1 LKYIPRSFEQLA
13 KGNTL
18 TYEEC
23 ITTYGQENAPYCNS
37 VTQPVE
43 EASSLFPG
51 IIGPIIIAIISIVLI
66 VMAITIIRQQ
76 KVGVVERLGRYN
88 RTLQPGFHL
97 IIPFF
102 ENVVRRVDLE
112 QFNIN
117 VNSSVKTK
125 DDQMVTLPVVVI
137 LKVIPETAEQSIYV
151 VSEPQKAIKAL
162 VSNEVKA
169 KAATMTLD
177 DIFADRI
184 TIKDSILSTYKDT
197 INTYGFELCE
207 VVIDNPVL
215 PPELLTAY
223 NSIAVADKAKQAAE
237 ANGEALKIK
246 LVKEA
251 EANGAALVIQGESY
265 VANRDKIAEGNA
277 EAIVKMTKDTG
288 ITGSEALM
296 MLIAIDSN
304 DAVRDASSNKGTT
317 VVVATGKSGDG
328 TLGLVAANAS

>member
-76 KVGVVERLGRYN
+76 QIGVVERLGRYN
-88 RTLQPGFHL
+88 RSMQPGFHL

-102 ENVVRRVDLE
+102 ERVVHLVDLE
-112 QFNIN
+112 QFNLN
-117 VNSSVKTK
+117 VNSAVKTK

-137 LKVIPETAEQSIYV
+137 YKVIPESAEKSVYV
-151 VSEPQKAIKAL
+151 VDDPNTAITAL

-177 DIFADRI
+177 EIFADRI
-184 TIKDSILSTYKDT
+184 AIKDSILSTYKDT
-197 INTYGFELCE
+197 ITAYGFELCE

-215 PPELLTAY
+215 PDELQKAY
-223 NSIAVADKAKQAAE
+223 NSIAVAEKAKQAAT
-237 ANGEALKIK
+237 ANGEALKIR

-251 EANGAALVIQGESY
+251 EANGAALAIQGDAY
-265 VANRDKIAEGNA
+265 IVNRDKIAEGNA
-277 EAIVKMTKDTG
+277 EAINKMTADTG
-288 ITGSEALM
+288 INGVQALGL
-296 MLIAIDSN
+296 LIAIDSN
-304 DAVRDASSNKGTT
+304 DAIRDASANKGTT
-317 VVVATGKSGDG
+317 VVVATGNSGDG
-328 TLGLVAANAS
+328 TLGLVASNAS